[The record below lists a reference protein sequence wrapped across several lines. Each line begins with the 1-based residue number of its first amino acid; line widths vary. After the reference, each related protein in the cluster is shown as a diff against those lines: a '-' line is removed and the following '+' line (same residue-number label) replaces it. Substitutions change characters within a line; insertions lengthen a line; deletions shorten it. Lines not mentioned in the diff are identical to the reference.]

1 MTTQLEKR
9 IDRIEETKA
18 EKSMLEEKTLRLEEK
33 IDNLAQKL
41 DEFKH
46 DLDKRLDAVR
56 DMDNNFMR
64 FADTKADKSQVESLE
79 RRFDILQE
87 GQKDIQKN
95 MFKFLGGL
103 SVVLFLI
110 SLLANKII
118 TLIF

>member
-33 IDNLAQKL
+33 IDNLAEKL
-41 DEFKH
+41 DEFKK

-56 DMDNNFMR
+56 DMGNNFMK
-64 FADTKADKSQVESLE
+64 FADTKADKTQLENLE
-79 RRFDILQE
+79 RRLDAIE
-87 GQKDIQKN
+87 KN
-95 MFKFLGGL
+95 YWKFLGGF
-103 SVVLFLI
+103 SVVMFLI
-110 SLLANKII
+110 SLFANKIV